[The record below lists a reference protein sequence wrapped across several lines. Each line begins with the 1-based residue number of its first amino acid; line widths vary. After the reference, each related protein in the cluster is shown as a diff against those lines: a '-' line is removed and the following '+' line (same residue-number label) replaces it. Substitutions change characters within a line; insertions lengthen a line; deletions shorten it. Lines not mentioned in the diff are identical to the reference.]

1 MNDTSLF
8 EKAVEFA
15 MHAHSGVFRRG
26 KTIPYIVHPLEAA
39 LIVSTIAEDQE
50 LMAAAVLHDTVEDT
64 SVTLEDIKREF
75 GERVSTIVD
84 ILTDRYDPSHVALDP
99 PIAWHMRKADSL
111 DRISRAP
118 REAQIVVLGDKLS
131 NMRAIARDAEI
142 NGDYLWSTFR
152 AGSRESL
159 GWYYLGL
166 AAALKGISDLPQY
179 KEFEELTTKWFA
191 EIS

>member
-39 LIVSTIAEDQE
+39 IIVSTIAEDQE
-50 LMAAAVLHDTVEDT
+50 LMSAAVLHDTVEDT
-64 SVTLEDIKREF
+64 DVTLETIKKEF

-99 PIAWHMRKADSL
+99 SIAWRLRKTDSL
-111 DRISRAP
+111 YRISRAP
-118 REAQIVVLGDKLS
+118 RDAQIVVLGDKLS
-131 NMRAIARDAEI
+131 NMRAIARDAEK
-142 NGDYLWSTFR
+142 NGDFLWATFK
-152 AGSRESL
+152 AGSREAL
-159 GWYYLGL
+159 GWYYMGL
-166 AAALKGISDLPQY
+166 ADALRNIGDLKQYLEFKDLTSEWFSGI
-179 KEFEELTTKWFA
+179 
-191 EIS
+191 